1 MSVSAPRFPQ
11 LAPQEPVCQRSG
23 LRIPQRPLPNPP
35 LPVAELLAILICGL
49 LLVTI

>member
-11 LAPQEPVCQRSG
+11 LAPQDPICQRSG
-23 LRIPQRPLPNPP
+23 LRLPQHPLPSLP

-49 LLVTI
+49 LLITI